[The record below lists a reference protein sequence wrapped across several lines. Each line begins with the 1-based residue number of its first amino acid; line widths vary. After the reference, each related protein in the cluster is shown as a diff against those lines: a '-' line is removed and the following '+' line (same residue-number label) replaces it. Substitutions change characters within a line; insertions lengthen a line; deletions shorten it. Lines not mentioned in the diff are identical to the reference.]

1 MKVEIK
7 ERKLTAGN
15 RSLYLEYYEKGFR
28 KKENLHL
35 YLVPDDAPNA
45 RKINGQT
52 YNKAREIQAQRI
64 LNPPSFDS
72 KKKKP
77 EENGRAK
84 TMTWL
89 QWCDDYIQSAIDG
102 ENCKK
107 MIQHKGVVR
116 KRIAAYLKRI
126 RKPDILLKDVG
137 RDMISGLFKYMRDD
151 YRNPGQIKADGG
163 KLADF
168 TLVLF
173 EETVKAIF
181 NKAVRDGLIP
191 FNPIQDLAK
200 EERFHVPDKHREYLT
215 TDELKRFLAVETQT
229 QAEQTVQKAFG
240 FSCMTGL
247 RLGDMQRLRWSDIK
261 TVGEVQAV
269 SIIQHKTK
277 RLVTVPLNDLALSLL
292 PPRPANGEDSIIF
305 PLVKK
310 PDNVAKYVRRIKEKA
325 GIEKDFTYHSSRH
338 SAATLA
344 ITAGAELYSVSKI
357 LGHGSIVSTQVYASV
372 NMEKKA
378 EAVNL
383 TAGLFG

>member
-64 LNPPSFDS
+64 LNPPSFES

-77 EENGRAK
+77 EENERAK

-89 QWCDDYIQSAIDG
+89 QWCDDYIQSAIDS

-107 MIQHKGVVR
+107 MIQHKEVVR
-116 KRIAAYLKRI
+116 KRIAAYLKQI
-126 RKPDILLKDVG
+126 RKPDILLKDVN
-137 RDMISGLFKYMRDD
+137 RDTISGLFKYMRED

-191 FNPIQDLAK
+191 FNPVQDLAK

-247 RLGDMQRLRWSDIK
+247 RLGDMQRLRWSNIK
-261 TVGEVQAV
+261 TIGEVQAV

-277 RLVTVPLNDLALSLL
+277 RLVTVPLNELALSLL
-292 PPRPANGEDSIIF
+292 PPRPDNGEDGIIF

-372 NMEKKA
+372 NMEKKT

-383 TAGLFG
+383 ANGIFG

>member
-64 LNPPSFDS
+64 LNPPSFES

-77 EENGRAK
+77 EENERAK

-89 QWCDDYIQSAIDG
+89 QWCDEYIQSAIDS

-116 KRIAAYLKRI
+116 KRIAAYLKQI
-126 RKPDILLKDVG
+126 RKPDILLKDVN
-137 RDMISGLFKYMRDD
+137 RDTISGLFKYMRED
-151 YRNPGQIKADGG
+151 YRNPGQIKAGGG

-191 FNPIQDLAK
+191 FNPVQDLAK

-261 TVGEVQAV
+261 NIGEVQAV

-277 RLVTVPLNDLALSLL
+277 RLVTVPLNELALSLL
-292 PPRPANGEDSIIF
+292 PPRPDNGEDGIIF

-383 TAGLFG
+383 ANGIFG

>member
-64 LNPPSFDS
+64 LNPPSFES

-77 EENGRAK
+77 EENEKAK

-89 QWCDDYIQSAIDG
+89 QWCDEYIQSAIDS

-107 MIQHKGVVR
+107 MIQHKEVVR
-116 KRIAAYLKRI
+116 KRIAAYLKQI
-126 RKPDILLKDVG
+126 RKPDILLKDVN
-137 RDMISGLFKYMRDD
+137 RDTISGLFKYMRED

-191 FNPIQDLAK
+191 FNPVQDLAK

-261 TVGEVQAV
+261 NIGEVQAV

-277 RLVTVPLNDLALSLL
+277 RLVTVPLNELALSLL
-292 PPRPANGEDSIIF
+292 PPRPDNGEDGIIF

-383 TAGLFG
+383 ANGIFG